1 MKKLFPLL
9 LIVFSLLSF
18 ETYAG
23 AHNGYKTCS
32 WWDLYCQNKHRYNTK
47 YPIVLVHGVTGWDE
61 LLGLVEYFHDIPD
74 ELREGRAKVYVPNV
88 TAWHDA
94 YTRGEQLQ
102 SYIVNYVLPHSG
114 ASKVNLIGHSLGG
127 PTIRY
132 VAGVN
137 PGIVASVT
145 TVNAVNFGSG
155 FADWG
160 VRNFPEGTWHGG
172 VAMDLLDLIGDVTDA
187 LSGNPEYEQD
197 ALEAVKFMS
206 TAGASEFNRR
216 FSHGKPGSWCG
227 EGAAK
232 VNGIRYYSW
241 GSTGIYTN
249 VLDVT
254 DTFFALTS
262 SLSFSDSNNDGL
274 VHRCSQHWGD
284 VIKSNYRL
292 NHLDATNL
300 LFGMTGWTDPRD
312 IYENHA
318 SRLRGLGL

>member
-1 MKKLFPLL
+1 MKNFLALAIL
-9 LIVFSLLSF
+9 VLSSISF
-18 ETYAG
+18 NAVAG
-23 AHNGYKTCS
+23 AHSGYKTCS

-47 YPIVLVHGVTGWDE
+47 YPIVLVHGVSGWDE
-61 LLGLVEYFHDIPD
+61 LLGFVEYFHDIPD
-74 ELREGRAKVYVPNV
+74 ELREGRARVYVPNV

-94 YTRGEQLQ
+94 YTRGEQLHN
-102 SYIVNYVLPHSG
+102 YIVNYVLPHSG
-114 ASKVNLIGHSLGG
+114 AAKVNLIGHSLGG

-145 TVNAVNFGSG
+145 TVNSVNFGSA

-160 VRNFPEGTWHGG
+160 ARNFPGGTWYGDT
-172 VAMDLLDLIGDVTDA
+172 AMRLLDLLGDVADA
-187 LSGNPEYEQD
+187 LSGNPEYEQN
-197 ALEAVKFMS
+197 ALEAIKFMTS
-206 TAGASEFNRR
+206 AGAAEFNKR
-216 FSHGKPGSWCG
+216 FPAGKPSSWCG
-227 EGAAK
+227 EGAAAAD
-232 VNGIRYYSW
+232 GIRYYSW
-241 GSTGIYTN
+241 GSTGTYTN

-254 DTFFALTS
+254 DTFFAMTS
-262 SLSFSDSNNDGL
+262 ALSFSDSNNDGL

-284 VIKSNYRL
+284 VIKSNYKL
-292 NHLDATNL
+292 NHLDATNQ